1 VELDKLLVQK
11 DTTKVLWWL
20 NQFTTYNHV
29 YAEAHL
35 MTVDLLLAQKNWD
48 ELGRRLDMAL
58 RSEQNGR
65 NAYTPVDYASLM
77 IAKARWYVHENNF
90 ADAARASTTAIETDG
105 NNINGYMVRAESYL
119 KLNNK
124 EGAKKDLTKAKKMGY
139 QKAAEML
146 AAIQ

>member
-1 VELDKLLVQK
+1 MHAQHLQNYSRER
-11 DTTKVLWWL
+11 TTLPSL
-20 NQFTTYNHV
+20 SSTMHNPPAY
-29 YAEAHL
+29 
-35 MTVDLLLAQKNWD
+35 
-48 ELGRRLDMAL
+48 RRFF